1 MAVPLPDISLWGI
14 SSYLLFAVGLV
25 ASMELFTPPM
35 MQVQNLIGNL
45 RNGA

>member
-1 MAVPLPDISLWGI
+1 MAVPIPDFSVWGV
-14 SSYLLFAVGLV
+14 SSYLLFAVGLA
-25 ASMELFTPPM
+25 ASMELFAPPM